1 MATVPKSSQVLV
13 LLDLLIAV
21 KICLASRCSV
31 ACGTLAERR
40 YLRYPGG
47 IKRCV
52 PVPWKSVWLTR
63 LA

>member
-47 IKRCV
+47 IKRCL
-52 PVPWKSVWLTR
+52 PVP
-63 LA
+63 